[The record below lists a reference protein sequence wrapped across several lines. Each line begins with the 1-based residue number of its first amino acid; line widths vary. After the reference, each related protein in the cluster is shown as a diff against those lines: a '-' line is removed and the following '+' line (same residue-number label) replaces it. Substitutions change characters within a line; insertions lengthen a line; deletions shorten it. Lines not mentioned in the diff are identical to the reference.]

1 MTLYFWNDGSPTKA
15 KVTGGGNKQ
24 RLKLPSGVV
33 LTGKVE
39 PDPYHDLY
47 QYTEVGPVP
56 NEYQQPGSVSY
67 DNDGY
72 TITATRTVVDQPLDR
87 VKDRLKRK
95 VKAIRDNVVNAG
107 IEFQAASGDP
117 VYVVQTDA
125 DSRRELTGA
134 VVAANED
141 NLTVQAWRMADNEVV
156 VMDIA
161 DFKAMA
167 LEVRNHVNACFERQ
181 AALEAE
187 IDAADDVGTAVAI
200 DLDAGWPETS

>member
-1 MTLYFWNDGSPTKA
+1 MTLYFWNDGNPKKA
-15 KVTGGGNKQ
+15 KITGGGNKQ
-24 RLKLPSGVV
+24 RLTLPSGVV
-33 LTGKVE
+33 LTGKIE

-47 QYTEVGPVP
+47 QYVEEGPRP
-56 NEYQQPGSVSY
+56 NEYQRAGSVSY

-72 TITATRTVVDQPLDR
+72 TITATRTVVDQPLDQI
-87 VKDRLKRK
+87 KDRVKRK
-95 VKAIRDNVVNAG
+95 VKTIRDGIINGG

-117 VYVVQTDA
+117 VYTVQTDA

-167 LEVRNHVNACFERQ
+167 LAVRNHVNACYERQ
-181 AALEAE
+181 AALEAD
-187 IDAADDVGTAVAI
+187 IDAAESAEAVTFI
-200 DLDAGWPETS
+200 DLNTGWPE